1 MVQSLEQ
8 LTMARRA
15 SSPNGPGGG
24 RARGFTLIE
33 LMITVAIVAILAAL
47 AYPSYTRYML
57 RAHRASAVSYV
68 MGVASKQVQFNL
80 DARRYGN
87 DTELGTTLPAEVFP
101 YYTVVTTPD
110 NLAIPPTYKIIATPK
125 IGSPQTADTPCGTLT
140 VDQTGNKTITGTA
153 DVATCW

>member
-1 MVQSLEQ
+1 MAQSLEQ
-8 LTMARRA
+8 MPMASTTA
-15 SSPNGPGGG
+15 SSNVPWGG

-87 DTELGTTLPAEVFP
+87 DADLGTTTLPAEVLP

-110 NLAIPPTYKIIATPK
+110 NAAAPPTYTITATPK
-125 IGSPQTADTPCGTLT
+125 DSQTADTPCGTLT
-140 VDQTGNKTITGTA
+140 VNQTGNKTITGTA

>member
-8 LTMARRA
+8 LTMAPRA
-15 SSPNGPGGG
+15 SSPNDPRRG

-87 DTELGTTLPAEVFP
+87 DTDLGTTTLPPEVLP
-101 YYTVVTTPD
+101 HYTVVTTP
-110 NLAIPPTYKIIATPK
+110 NNAVAPPTYTIIATP
-125 IGSPQTADTPCGTLT
+125 IGSQLADTPCGTLT
-140 VDQTGNKTITGTA
+140 VNQTGNKTITGTA